1 MTPTNTTIAT
11 ALFDKLIAASLG
23 YEILMPGLT
32 GGAATPPASGIWL
45 EPMVMPNTGID
56 NGLAPTDGTV
66 PQGLFQVAVYD
77 RPGRGILEA
86 NRAAD
91 AVKAAFLKNATITEL
106 VRVQRNP
113 WSFEIQPDGDRL
125 SVIVTIP
132 YSG

>member
-1 MTPTNTTIAT
+1 MSTPTNTQIAT
-11 ALFDKLIAASLG
+11 ALFSQLAAASLG
-23 YEILMPGLT
+23 YPVAWPGT
-32 GGAATPPASGIWL
+32 DFTPPASGIWI

-56 NGLAPTDGTV
+56 NGLAATDETT
-66 PQGLFQVAVYD
+66 PQGLFQVSVFD
-77 RPGRGILEA
+77 RPGRGILA
-86 NRAAD
+86 VNRAAD
-91 AVKAAFLKNATITEL
+91 DVKAAFLKNATITGL

>member
-1 MTPTNTTIAT
+1 MPTPTNTAIAQ
-11 ALFDKLIAASLG
+11 ALFTKLTAAELG
-23 YEILMPGLT
+23 YPIAWPGT
-32 GGAATPPASGIWL
+32 DFTPPASGIWL

-77 RPGRGILEA
+77 RPGRGILEV

-91 AVKAAFLKNATITEL
+91 EVKAAFLKNATITGL

-113 WSFEIQPDGDRL
+113 WSFEIQPDDDRL

-132 YSG
+132 YTG

>member
-1 MTPTNTTIAT
+1 VTPTNTAIAT
-11 ALFDKLIAASLG
+11 ALFSQLTAAALG
-23 YEILMPGLT
+23 YPIAWPGT
-32 GGAATPPASGIWL
+32 DFTPPATGVWL

-66 PQGLFQVAVYD
+66 AQGLFQVAVYD
-77 RPGRGILEA
+77 RPGRGILEV

-91 AVKAAFLKNATITEL
+91 EVKAAFLKNATITGL

>member
-1 MTPTNTTIAT
+1 MTPTNTAIAT
-11 ALFDKLIAASLG
+11 ALFSQLTAAALG
-23 YEILMPGLT
+23 YPIAWPGT
-32 GGAATPPASGIWL
+32 DFTPPASGIWL

-77 RPGRGILEA
+77 RPGRGILEV

-91 AVKAAFLKNATITEL
+91 DVKAAFLKNATITGL

-113 WSFEIQPDGDRL
+113 YSFEIQPDGDRL

>member
-1 MTPTNTTIAT
+1 MTPTNTQIAT
-11 ALFDKLIAASLG
+11 ALFGQLAAASLG
-23 YEILMPGLT
+23 YPTAWPGT
-32 GGAATPPASGIWL
+32 DFTPPATGVWL

-66 PQGLFQVAVYD
+66 PQGLFQVSVFD
-77 RPGRGILEA
+77 RPGRGILA
-86 NRAAD
+86 VNRAAD
-91 AVKAAFLKNATITEL
+91 EVKAAFLKNATITGL

-132 YSG
+132 YTG

>member
-11 ALFDKLIAASLG
+11 TLFGQLAASSLG
-23 YEILMPGLT
+23 YPIAWPGT
-32 GGAATPPASGIWL
+32 DFTPPSTGVWL

-56 NGLAPTDGTV
+56 NGLAPTDETV

-77 RPGRGILEA
+77 RPGRGILA
-86 NRAAD
+86 VNRAAD
-91 AVKAAFLKNATITEL
+91 EVKAAFIKNATIINL
-106 VRVQRNP
+106 IRVQRNP
-113 WSFEIQPDGDRL
+113 WSFEIQPEDDRL

>member
-1 MTPTNTTIAT
+1 MTPTNTAIAT
-11 ALFDKLIAASLG
+11 ALFSQLTAAALG
-23 YEILMPGLT
+23 YPIAWPGT
-32 GGAATPPASGIWL
+32 DFTPPASGIWL
-45 EPMVMPNTGID
+45 EPMVIPNTGID

-66 PQGLFQVAVYD
+66 AQGLFQVAVYD
-77 RPGRGILEA
+77 RPGRGILA
-86 NRAAD
+86 VNRAAD
-91 AVKAAFLKNATITEL
+91 DVKAAFLKNATITGL

>member
-1 MTPTNTTIAT
+1 MTPTNTQIAT
-11 ALFDKLIAASLG
+11 ALFQQLSAATLG
-23 YEILMPGLT
+23 YPIAWPGT
-32 GGAATPPASGIWL
+32 DFTPPATGVWL

-77 RPGRGILEA
+77 RPGRGILA
-86 NRAAD
+86 VNRAAD
-91 AVKAAFLKNATITEL
+91 EVKAAFLKNATITGL

-113 WSFEIQPDGDRL
+113 YSFEIQPDGDRL

-132 YSG
+132 YTG

>member
-11 ALFDKLIAASLG
+11 ALFSQLTAAALG
-23 YEILMPGLT
+23 YPIAWPGT
-32 GGAATPPASGIWL
+32 DFTPPASGIWL

-77 RPGRGILEA
+77 RPGRGILA
-86 NRAAD
+86 VNRAAD
-91 AVKAAFLKNATITEL
+91 DVKAAFLKNATITGL

-113 WSFEIQPDGDRL
+113 YSFEIQPDGDRL

>member
-1 MTPTNTTIAT
+1 MTPTNTQIAT
-11 ALFDKLIAASLG
+11 ALFQQLSAATLG
-23 YEILMPGLT
+23 YPIAWPGT
-32 GGAATPPASGIWL
+32 DFTPPATGVWL

-66 PQGLFQVAVYD
+66 PQGLFQVSVFD
-77 RPGRGILEA
+77 RPGRGILA
-86 NRAAD
+86 VNRAAD
-91 AVKAAFLKNATITEL
+91 EVKAAFLKNATITGL

>member
-11 ALFDKLIAASLG
+11 ALFSHLAAASLG
-23 YEILMPGLT
+23 YPIAWPGT
-32 GGAATPPASGIWL
+32 DFTPPASGIWL

-56 NGLAPTDGTV
+56 NGLAPTDGKV
-66 PQGLFQVAVYD
+66 PQGLFQVSVFD
-77 RPGRGILEA
+77 RPGRGILEV

-91 AVKAAFLKNATITEL
+91 AVKAAFLKNATITGL

>member
-11 ALFDKLIAASLG
+11 ALFSQLTAAALG
-23 YEILMPGLT
+23 YPIAWPGT
-32 GGAATPPASGIWL
+32 DFTPPASGIWL
-45 EPMVMPNTGID
+45 EPMVIPNTGID

-66 PQGLFQVAVYD
+66 AQGLFQVAVYD
-77 RPGRGILEA
+77 RPGRGILEV

-91 AVKAAFLKNATITEL
+91 DVKAAFLKNATITGL

-132 YSG
+132 YTG

>member
-11 ALFDKLIAASLG
+11 ALFSQLTAAALG
-23 YEILMPGLT
+23 YPIAWPGT
-32 GGAATPPASGIWL
+32 DFTPPASGIWL

-66 PQGLFQVAVYD
+66 PQGLFQVAVFD
-77 RPGRGILEA
+77 RPGRGILA
-86 NRAAD
+86 VNRAAD
-91 AVKAAFLKNATITEL
+91 DVKAAFLKNATITGL

-113 WSFEIQPDGDRL
+113 YSFEIQPDGDRL

>member
-1 MTPTNTTIAT
+1 MTPTNTAIAK

-32 GGAATPPASGIWL
+32 GGAATPPALGIWL

-77 RPGRGILEA
+77 RPGRGILEV

-91 AVKAAFLKNATITEL
+91 DVKAAFLKNATITGL

-132 YSG
+132 YTG